1 MYRQV
6 WLQLIT
12 CGWPHNKGRR
22 FQLLS
27 IFQCLHL
34 MSFWFSFP
42 TPRKFNIA
50 INIINEHHCHNQLI
64 LIIFFPQN
72 FVYKGSINIIIN
84 PLIIIVIDV
93 SLINFADILF
103 DITSLYLLKN
113 ERCNVYNIFIIN
125 HRWLVVIGFK
135 FETISKITFFSK
147 Q

>member
-72 FVYKGSINIIIN
+72 FIYKGSINIIIN
-84 PLIIIVIDV
+84 SLIIIVIDV

-103 DITSLYLLKN
+103 DISSLYLLKN
-113 ERCNVYNIFIIN
+113 ERCYVYNIFTIN
-125 HRWLVVIGFK
+125 YRWLVVIGFK
-135 FETISKITFFSK
+135 FETISKITFFP
-147 Q
+147 QQ